1 MGSLARRL
9 SGVII
14 AVLVP
19 LELVVAGATYL
30 GAEHRSSELV
40 DRLLAQQADAMADV
54 AALRDAQPAA
64 TPRLV
69 GAKSSTSFQVWSG
82 DNRLA
87 ASSPA
92 FAKLALDGAPD
103 GFSDL
108 RLDGHRWRVLTS
120 LTNGRWIRVGQRREV
135 EDAALRATALQLG
148 AFVLLG
154 VPLMLA
160 GLRLVLGRGLEP
172 IGVLAEEIARSV
184 PGRSGPIGPGELP
197 CELEPVVASV
207 NRLLAR
213 SGRG

>member
-9 SGVII
+9 TGVIL

-19 LELVVAGATYL
+19 VQLIVAGATYL
-30 GAEHRSSELV
+30 GAEHRSGVLV
-40 DRLLAQQADAMADV
+40 DRLLAQQAGAIADI
-54 AALRDAQPAA
+54 AALGDAPPEAA
-64 TPRLV
+64 PRLV
-69 GAKSSTSFQVWSG
+69 GTKSSTSFQVWSD

-108 RLDGHRWRVLTS
+108 RLDGRRWRVLTA
-120 LTNGRWIRVGQRREV
+120 LTDGRWIRVGQRREV

-160 GLRLVLGRGLEP
+160 GLRVVLGRGLEP
-172 IGVLAEEIARSV
+172 IDALAEAISRSV

-197 CELEPVVASV
+197 RELEPVVASV

-213 SGRG
+213 SGSG